1 MVRRRITQVLGLRVF
16 SESGRD
22 RYGNPVAGFA
32 DPVDLPVFAVSPRQS
47 VEPDEV
53 GRRAVL
59 SGLTVYAPASC
70 PVGPRDRVVFRG
82 VEWEVEGEPG
92 RWSDNPHGA
101 GFQEGVQFDLV
112 RSEG

>member
-1 MVRRRITQVLGLRVF
+1 MVSRRITQVLGWRAW
-16 SESGRD
+16 SEGEVD
-22 RYGNPVAGFA
+22 RYGNKVAGWA
-32 DPVDLPVFAVSPRQS
+32 PPVDVGVYAVSPKQS

-70 PVGPRDRVVFRG
+70 PVSARDRVVFRG
-82 VEWEVEGEPG
+82 VEWEVHGNPG
-92 RWSDNPHGA
+92 VWVDNPHGS
-101 GFQEGVQFDLV
+101 GFQEGVQFDLE